1 MESQRNQ
8 VLKYSIGKSSGV
20 FIGEDSVV
28 KIFNIRGKTIK
39 VARGS
44 YKLCW
49 LREKTCLERLAGK
62 LHFPQLLEAY
72 EEHLGLRITACGES
86 LFDTWQEHKLDNYID
101 QAHAIADA
109 LEEAQIQ
116 YFYPGMDPNSKNKQ
130 YIKFPLSN
138 FCIEDG
144 ELSLI
149 DFELANPVDSS
160 AEKQM
165 SKRLRFLYDNY
176 NAEHFRQSLVNALIN
191 PNECYEAEL
200 MAKLV
205 DKDKFDKLK
214 KRNPREV
221 WKSMTAFTKPSK
233 KIVNEWKKYQKR
245 YGMGDA
251 IDRVERMRLKE
262 VCKLEHALVDIG
274 CNDGYITQLVAPMVT
289 HATGVEPYIELPEDK
304 PTNVTWIKQTFNE
317 FLDSNPGTFDVL
329 LSLAVSIQLRDFG
342 GLTEAEIVDG
352 YDKLLADGGII
363 VHETQKLENRPNNQ
377 EHTAN
382 MLEAFRAKF
391 EEIDHGQARPGGKRE
406 YYHFRKK
413 V

>member
-1 MESQRNQ
+1 M
-8 VLKYSIGKSSGV
+8 
-20 FIGEDSVV
+20 
-28 KIFNIRGKTIK
+28 
-39 VARGS
+39 
-44 YKLCW
+44 
-49 LREKTCLERLAGK
+49 
-62 LHFPQLLEAY
+62 
-72 EEHLGLRITACGES
+72 
-86 LFDTWQEHKLDNYID
+86 D

-138 FCIEDG
+138 FCIDDG

-165 SKRLRFLYDNY
+165 SERLRFLYDNY
-176 NAEHFRQSLVNALIN
+176 NTEHFRQSLVNALIN
-191 PNECYEAEL
+191 PKECYEAEL

-205 DKDKFDKLK
+205 DKDKFDKFK

-221 WKSMTAFTKPSK
+221 WKSMTAFTKPHK
-233 KIVNEWKKYQKR
+233 KIINEWKKYQKR
-245 YGMGDA
+245 YGMDDA

-262 VCKLEHALVDIG
+262 VCKPKHTLVDIG

-289 HATGVEPYIELPEDK
+289 HATGVEPYIELPEKK
-304 PTNVTWIKQTFNE
+304 PANVTWVKQTFNE

-342 GLTEAEIVDG
+342 GLTEQEIVNC
-352 YDKLLADGGII
+352 YYSLLPMGGVV
-363 VHETQKLENRPNNQ
+363 VHETQKLQNRPNNQ
-377 EHTAN
+377 AHTAAIV
-382 MLEAFRAKF
+382 EAFKTKF
-391 EEIDHGQARPGGKRE
+391 TETAHGQARSSGRRV
-406 YYHFRKK
+406 YYHFRKE